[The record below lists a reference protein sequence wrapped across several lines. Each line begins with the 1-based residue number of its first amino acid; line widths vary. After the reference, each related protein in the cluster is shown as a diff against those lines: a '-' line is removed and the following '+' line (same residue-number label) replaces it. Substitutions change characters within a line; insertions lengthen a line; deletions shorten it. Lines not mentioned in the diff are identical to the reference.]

1 MTEVVRVG
9 KTLLRWQP
17 LRFWGRGQQF
27 IALVIGGVLLVF
39 MLLFVQIAPAQQPS
53 PSLKDLKQWQQNLK
67 EYRSGVKQQQE
78 QLQELEQAARN
89 RLQGL
94 QENVQ
99 SVSAQIRQSE
109 LTLAEATA
117 TLKQLEQ
124 DFRNND
130 RQYHQKL
137 EATTARL
144 RYLQQFRNGKTW
156 AMLLDS
162 QTFNQFFQRRQRL
175 KQIFAADR
183 QLLISLKTENDRLQ
197 TQRSQLN
204 FQKAQVEQL
213 RQQLVAKKSEY
224 QAEAQ
229 TQQAWVNQFV
239 RDRSTLAVIEAQLQ
253 RDNQNV
259 TLLIQQRL
267 GYVAPQPGI
276 DRIFRYGSGRLSYP
290 IQAPITS
297 NFGWRM
303 HPILGYQ
310 RLHAGTDF
318 GADTGTPIRA
328 AEGGTVIFAGWYGGY
343 GNTVIID
350 HGGGLTTLYAH
361 TSQMYVREGQTVQRG
376 EAIAAV
382 GSTGLSTGPH
392 LHFEVR
398 ENGEP
403 VNPLNYLG
411 S

>member
-1 MTEVVRVG
+1 MRVG
-9 KTLLRWQP
+9 KTLLRWP
-17 LRFWGRGQQF
+17 ALRFWGRGQQF
-27 IALVIGGVLLVF
+27 IALAIAGVLLVF
-39 MLLFVQIAPAQQPS
+39 LLLFVQTAPAQQPS

-78 QLQELEQAARN
+78 QLEDLEQSARD

-124 DFRNND
+124 NFRNND

-137 EATTARL
+137 EATTSRL

-175 KQIFAADR
+175 KQIFAAD
-183 QLLISLKTENDRLQ
+183 QKLLLSLKTENDRLQ

-328 AEGGTVIFAGWYGGY
+328 AENGTVIFAGWYGGY